1 MSLISK
7 VASIISTSSNIDDVV
22 YLKDRIQYDDDLR
35 TLDIDLKSIIPAPP
49 KNSSSTTTREL
60 VQTSKATLSRTNA
73 EHDLVSIVD
82 HEPLF
87 LFYEF
92 CKKKNIVFPTMKFF
106 EAFNIIE
113 QYSFALKYLYNRPR
127 PEQLA
132 PYHNLD
138 INVIFTETHHT
149 PSYPSGHT
157 IYSELAAHIVSEEY
171 PEYKKDFF
179 TISNYCG
186 LARILQG
193 VHYASDNEAS
203 KIALSKLY
211 PLLKELENEKSKRTI
226 TDSNA

>member
-1 MSLISK
+1 
-7 VASIISTSSNIDDVV
+7 
-22 YLKDRIQYDDDLR
+22 
-35 TLDIDLKSIIPAPP
+35 
-49 KNSSSTTTREL
+49 
-60 VQTSKATLSRTNA
+60 
-73 EHDLVSIVD
+73 
-82 HEPLF
+82 
-87 LFYEF
+87 
-92 CKKKNIVFPTMKFF
+92 MKFF

-138 INVIFTETHHT
+138 INVVFTETHHT

-226 TDSNA
+226 TNPTVGS

>member
-1 MSLISK
+1 
-7 VASIISTSSNIDDVV
+7 
-22 YLKDRIQYDDDLR
+22 
-35 TLDIDLKSIIPAPP
+35 
-49 KNSSSTTTREL
+49 
-60 VQTSKATLSRTNA
+60 
-73 EHDLVSIVD
+73 
-82 HEPLF
+82 
-87 LFYEF
+87 
-92 CKKKNIVFPTMKFF
+92 MKFF

-113 QYSFALKYLYNRPR
+113 QYSFALTSFYNRPI
-127 PEQLA
+127 PEHLA

-138 INVIFTETHHT
+138 ITVIFTETHHT